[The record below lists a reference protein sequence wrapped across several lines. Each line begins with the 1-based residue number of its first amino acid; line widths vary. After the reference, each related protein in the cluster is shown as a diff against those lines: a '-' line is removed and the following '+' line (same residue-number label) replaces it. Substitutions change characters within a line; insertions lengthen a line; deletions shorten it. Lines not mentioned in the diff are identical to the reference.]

1 MANVK
6 ITELS
11 AIANPAS
18 TDVLA
23 IVDVTA
29 DITKKVTIADLLE
42 NAGDGT
48 AAAPAFSFDS
58 DPNTGVFLEAADKLG
73 FSTNGTGRIY
83 IDATGNV
90 GIAKSNPTQTL
101 DVNGTAAI
109 SGALTQGGNNVVTVG
124 DTGTVTSTMI
134 ADGTIVNADV
144 SATAEISV
152 SKLAN
157 GTARQLLQTDAAGTG
172 VEFTSNVDVPGT
184 LDVTGV
190 ATFDD
195 NVTVGGNLTVNGTTT
210 TIDSTTLVVEDR
222 NIEMGA
228 VATPTDVTADGG
240 GITLKGATDKTINWV
255 NSTDAWT
262 LSEHVN
268 IASAKEYRINGTKVL
283 DATSLGSA
291 VVSSS
296 LTSVGTIGTG
306 VWNGTPIAT
315 AYIADSSVTSAKIAD
330 GTIVDA
336 DVNASAAIG
345 LNKLATGALPTGI
358 TVASANIVDATIV
371 DADISGT
378 AEISVSKLASGTAR
392 QLLQTNAAGTGVQFT
407 SNVDVP
413 GTLDVTGVATF
424 DANVTVSGNL
434 TVNQVSNLTAGTE
447 SAPAL
452 VFDSDVNSGI
462 YHPAADEIAIST
474 AGTERVRV
482 SVNGNVG
489 INHTNPQ
496 KPLQVGGSNNMM
508 RLASSSAAARIEY
521 QNSGSS
527 SADSTAIGSV
537 NNDLQFITGGSEKV
551 RINSGGYLGVGTSSP
566 SMLLDVRGASNPQI
580 KVSATNTGT
589 NSAGLYIENQGQ
601 RNWQIWADRSSDQL
615 RIGHASRTNSVVSI
629 TDSRVGIGETNPGH
643 KLVVRGNAFFG
654 PKNTTDQF
662 QGVSFQNGKDSSTA
676 VTTGFIDF
684 RNDLGVPDAHIFA
697 DHNTNGSSTIIIGT
711 TAAGA
716 RNSDRRSEK
725 MRITGAGNVG
735 IGTTNPGAKLE
746 ITCPSDTTS
755 GITDAQIQLKNTGN
769 QIFNFGIWDTD
780 DFSIS
785 SGSSY
790 VRRFTIAQE
799 GNVGIGT
806 SSPTSTLH
814 LKKDTGAIIN
824 LGTGTTNA
832 SSVQG
837 LSFFGRFVSGNTP
850 ALPGQLTS
858 YIREERQGSTAAFEL
873 TFGTATTSDAT
884 ERMRIDSSGNVG
896 IGTTNPG
903 SNLHVI
909 GDIKTEGTFLALPFN
924 GSSEG
929 GEIQIKN
936 PDATSNGAIL
946 DVSSANTFRVFQL
959 NNNSL
964 MQLGQLGGTGGTIT
978 LHTSGQERFRVNN
991 LGNCG
996 IGTSAPIAKVTSLGI
1011 NSGGEGGTMCIQN
1024 TGAGVNTRVAL
1035 YLTPNNGGGNDLART
1050 AAIKSRQDT
1059 AGNYA
1064 NLEFYTSASAAPER
1078 RMTISSDG
1086 KFFINTTDD
1095 SLYGNNASNQQGLSY
1110 VGSEFG
1116 LARWSDNI
1124 AYFNRM
1130 GTDGAIL
1137 RFIGQGNNEG
1147 SISVSGS
1154 TVSLN
1159 GGHLSRWSQLAG
1171 NAERIEI
1178 LRGTVLSN
1186 LDEMCEW
1193 GDEDNEQLNR
1203 MQVSDVEGDRNV
1215 AGVFQCWDDDD
1226 DTYTNDFYCAMTGD
1240 FVIRIAQGTTVARGD
1255 LLMSAGDGTAKP
1267 QDDDLV
1273 RSKTIAKVTSTT
1285 VSATYADGSYCVP
1298 CVLMAC

>member
-190 ATFDD
+190 AIFDD

-413 GTLDVTGVATF
+413 GTLDVTGVA
-424 DANVTVSGNL
+424 
-434 TVNQVSNLTAGTE
+434 
-447 SAPAL
+447 
-452 VFDSDVNSGI
+452 VFDSNIGVGTNSPGKKL
-462 YHPAADEIAIST
+462 HVVD
-474 AGTERVRV
+474 
-482 SVNGNVG
+482 
-489 INHTNPQ
+489 
-496 KPLQVGGSNNMM
+496 SNNIL
-508 RLASSSAAARIEY
+508 RLESSSTNASRIEFENTASSS
-521 QNSGSS
+521 S
-527 SADSTAIGSV
+527 DSVSLGSV
-537 NNDLQFITGGSEKV
+537 SNDMQFVTSGSEKM
-551 RINSGGYLGVGTSSP
+551 RITSVGNCGINNSTPFFKLDVDAQIRAGNNTGYGFLALGKHASEAYRNWHIASEGNGYLSFFNGNDGSGDKRLTIGSNGSVGVGTSSP
-566 SMLLDVRGASNPQI
+566 SMLLDVQGASNPQI

-615 RIGHASRTNSVVSI
+615 RIGHNSRASTVLTI
-629 TDSRVGIGETNPGH
+629 TDSRVGIG
-643 KLVVRGNAFFG
+643 L
-654 PKNTTDQF
+654 
-662 QGVSFQNGKDSSTA
+662 
-676 VTTGFIDF
+676 
-684 RNDLGVPDAHIFA
+684 
-697 DHNTNGSSTIIIGT
+697 
-711 TAAGA
+711 
-716 RNSDRRSEK
+716 
-725 MRITGAGNVG
+725 
-735 IGTTNPGAKLE
+735 
-746 ITCPSDTTS
+746 TS
-755 GITDAQIQLKNTGN
+755 PA
-769 QIFNFGIWDTD
+769 
-780 DFSIS
+780 
-785 SGSSY
+785 
-790 VRRFTIAQE
+790 
-799 GNVGIGT
+799 
-806 SSPTSTLH
+806 STLH
-814 LKKDTGAIIN
+814 LQKDIGAIIN

-832 SSVQG
+832 NSVQG
-837 LSFFGRFVSGNTP
+837 LNFYGRFVSGNTP

-884 ERMRIDSSGNVG
+884 ERMRIDSSGFVG

-929 GEIQIKN
+929 GEIQVKN

-1064 NLEFYTSASAAPER
+1064 NLEFYTSNSAAPER

-1095 SLYGNNASNQQGLSY
+1095 SLYANNASNQQGLSY

-1116 LARWSDNI
+1116 LARWSDNVV
-1124 AYFNRM
+1124 YLNRM
-1130 GTDGAIL
+1130 GTDGDIL
-1137 RFIGQGNNEG
+1137 RFLGQGTSEG
-1147 SISVSGS
+1147 SINVSGTSVSLLGA
-1154 TVSLN
+1154 
-1159 GGHLSRWSQLAG
+1159 HLSRWSQLAG

-1215 AGVFQCWDDDD
+1215 AGVFQSWDDDD
-1226 DTYTNDFYCAMTGD
+1226 DTYTNDFHCAMTGD

-1285 VSATYADGSYCVP
+1285 VSVTYADGSYCVP